1 MEATKGIIDA
11 PTEALEIRGPND
23 LLTIALNNKA
33 GIDII
38 ERLAALQLESRK
50 LDAEVEFQDE
60 LNLCQ
65 TEVEFVI
72 VDSDKPGPGGKK
84 WATYKGLDKAIRPI
98 YTGHGFSLSFG
109 TGEFNV
115 PEQILVTCLVSRGL
129 HTRLYQLP
137 MDISGKG
144 PQGGGA
150 LSKPHA
156 ILAAMEYGRRCLL
169 KMIFNIVTGDEDK
182 LEMTTTG
189 EVAEQVGF
197 IKAAKDAA
205 ECRRIYADYYKH
217 AAEMDDRPAMHVL
230 LDAKD
235 ARIKE
240 LANAR

>member
-1 MEATKGIIDA
+1 LSETIIEAG
-11 PTEALEIRGPND
+11 EALEVRGPND
-23 LLTIALNNKA
+23 LLQIALQNKA
-33 GIDII
+33 GIDVI
-38 ERLAALQLESRK
+38 ERLAALQLQSRK

-60 LNLCQ
+60 LNRCQ
-65 TEVEFVI
+65 AEVQLVAL
-72 VDSDKPGPGGKK
+72 DSDKTGPGGKK
-84 WATYKGLDKAIRPI
+84 WATYKGLDKSMRPI
-98 YTGHGFSLSFG
+98 YTAHGFSLSFG
-109 TGEFNV
+109 TADFNV

-182 LEMTTTG
+182 LEMATTG

-205 ECRRIYADYYKH
+205 ECRSIFKDYYLH
-217 AAEMDDRPAMHVL
+217 AEQENNRQVMHIL

-240 LANAR
+240 LSNAR